1 MEHGETV
8 EQKPAKVGLIKNYRD
23 RKDYQSYIQKPDRYA
38 AIKNLHLMLK
48 KQNYCTVVIMKIFVS
63 MLIYNMKMVKVF
75 TINQNVGHFKFQVN
89 IIQVNT
95 VQTQRQ
101 KPGGTETETL
111 ANMDQRG
118 ASNVLALGKG
128 NVLF

>member
-1 MEHGETV
+1 
-8 EQKPAKVGLIKNYRD
+8 
-23 RKDYQSYIQKPDRYA
+23 
-38 AIKNLHLMLK
+38 MLK
-48 KQNYCTVVIMKIFVS
+48 KQNYCTVATMKIFVF
-63 MLIYNMKMVKVF
+63 MLDYNMKMVKVF